1 MFFNGL
7 NVLKGFPYIKLSA
20 FLLFKSVARLL
31 ILSLQ
36 KNVCFVCDQFILA
49 LMMTSHYLH
58 QHICRRHTDSSSE
71 KIEMQVQHLES
82 TPELLSVM
90 FLTK

>member
-1 MFFNGL
+1 MLCLISLFWLFFI
-7 NVLKGFPYIKLSA
+7 P
-20 FLLFKSVARLL
+20 
-31 ILSLQ
+31 
-36 KNVCFVCDQFILA
+36 
-49 LMMTSHYLH
+49 MMTPHYLH

-71 KIEMQVQHLES
+71 KIKMQVQHLES